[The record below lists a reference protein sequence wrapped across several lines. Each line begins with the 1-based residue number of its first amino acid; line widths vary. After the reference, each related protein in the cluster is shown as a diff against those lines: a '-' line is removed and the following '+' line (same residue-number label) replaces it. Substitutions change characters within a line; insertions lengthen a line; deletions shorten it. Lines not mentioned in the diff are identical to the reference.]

1 VGTRIESVAIAGGG
15 FLQARSARKLANAA
29 AKAAI
34 ERAGL
39 VPDDVDLLV
48 NAGLYRDR
56 NLGEP
61 AMAALIQEDI
71 GANPEDPHHGG
82 HGTFSFDVA
91 NGACGVLTALQIA
104 DGFLRSGTISHALV
118 VTSDANPG
126 FGLAPSFPFSPQ
138 GGAALCSYDDGPRGL
153 VGISWLV
160 EEEGRDLF
168 NVDVGLHRGHNEL
181 RVHTQPGFADRAAA
195 CAAKVTA
202 DLLGEHGL
210 ALDAVDLVVASP
222 LSPEFQQAYVGFLG
236 IAGDKLVTVE
246 GAERVHTA
254 GVLVG
259 VDAAMADGRWAK
271 AETALLVAA
280 GAGITAGA
288 ALVRL

>member
-1 VGTRIESVAIAGGG
+1 VGTTIDAVAVSGGG
-15 FLQARSARKLANAA
+15 FLRARSARRLANTAA
-29 AKAAI
+29 LAAI

-39 VPDDVDLLV
+39 TPDDVDMLI

-71 GANPEDPHHGG
+71 GANPEDPHAGG

-104 DGFLRSGTISHALV
+104 DGFLRAGTLKHALV

-126 FGLAPSFPFSPQ
+126 FGLAPNFPFAPQ
-138 GGAALCSYDDGPRGL
+138 GGAAMCSFTDGPVGL
-153 VGISWLV
+153 AGMSWLV
-160 EEEGRDLF
+160 EEDGRDLF

-181 RVHTQPGFADRAAA
+181 RVYTKPGFVDRAAA

-210 ALDAVDLVVASP
+210 ALDDVDLVVASP
-222 LSPEFQQAYVGFLG
+222 LSPEFLKAFGGFVGLD
-236 IAGDKLVTVE
+236 ADRMVAVD
-246 GAERVHTA
+246 GAADVHTA
-254 GVLVG
+254 GLLVG
-259 VDAAMADGRWAK
+259 IDAAMNDGRWAAAK
-271 AETALLVAA
+271 RVLLVSA

-288 ALVRL
+288 ALVLK

>member
-1 VGTRIESVAIAGGG
+1 VGTRIDAVAVTGGG
-15 FLQARSARKLANAA
+15 FLKARSARKLANAA

-34 ERAGL
+34 EKAGL
-39 VPDDVDLLV
+39 VPGDVDLLV

-71 GANPEDPHHGG
+71 GANPEDPHAGG

-104 DGFLRSGTISHALV
+104 DGFLRSGTIAHALV

-138 GGAALCSYDDGPRGL
+138 GGAALCSYDDGPGGL
-153 VGISWLV
+153 VGMSWLV

-168 NVDVGLHRGHNEL
+168 NVDVGMHRGHNEL
-181 RVHTQPGFADRAAA
+181 RFHAEPGFADRAAA
-195 CAAKVTA
+195 CAAKVSA
-202 DLLGEHGL
+202 ELLGEHGL
-210 ALDAVDLVVASP
+210 ALGDIGLVVASP
-222 LSPEFQQAYVGFLG
+222 LTPEFQQALAGFLG
-236 IAGDKLVTVE
+236 VGDDKLVSVP
-246 GAERVHTA
+246 GAEKVHTA
-254 GVLVG
+254 GPLVG
-259 VDAAMADGRWAK
+259 IDAAMGDGRWGS
-271 AETALLVAA
+271 AETVLLVSA

-288 ALVRL
+288 ALVRP